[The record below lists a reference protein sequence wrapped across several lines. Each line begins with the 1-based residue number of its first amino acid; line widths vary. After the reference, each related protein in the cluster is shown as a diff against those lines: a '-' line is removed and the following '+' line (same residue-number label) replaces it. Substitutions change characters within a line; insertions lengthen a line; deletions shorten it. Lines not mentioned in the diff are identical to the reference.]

1 MSGNPYGSPD
11 TTGESPARGEG
22 MPTRW
27 LVKLLAVVGV
37 LGLVVALFLPAVRT
51 AREPARRM
59 QCSNNLRQIA
69 LALRNYESVYHSL
82 PPAYTTDAEGKP
94 LHSWRTLILPYLE
107 QQALY
112 DKIDLS
118 KPWDD
123 PANKDVYETTLL
135 AFQCPSADCPP
146 GHTTYLAVVVPGG
159 CFRPTEPRK
168 LSEVTAD
175 PNLPLM
181 VLEVDSERHIHWMS
195 PADVSEQWI
204 LSLGTLAKPPHS
216 GGTQAACVGG
226 NVLFLSSGTR
236 TTVLRALISIAGN
249 DDAVAQEAN

>member
-1 MSGNPYGSPD
+1 
-11 TTGESPARGEG
+11 

-37 LGLVVALFLPAVRT
+37 IGLVVALFLPAVRT

-59 QCSNNLRQIA
+59 SCSNNLKQIA
-69 LALRNYESVYHSL
+69 LALQNYESVYHSL
-82 PPAYTTDAEGKP
+82 PPAYTVDAEGKP

-123 PANKDVYETTLL
+123 PANKEAYETTLP
-135 AFQCPSADCPP
+135 AYQCPSADCPP
-146 GHTTYLAVVVPGG
+146 SHTTYLAVVAAGG

-168 LSEVTAD
+168 LSEITDD
-175 PNLPLM
+175 PELTLM
-181 VLEVDSERHIHWMS
+181 VLEVESERHIHWMS
-195 PADVSEQWI
+195 PTDVSEQWI
-204 LSLGTLAKPPHS
+204 LSLGTLAKLPHP
-216 GGTQAACVGG
+216 GGAQAVCVGG
-226 NVLFLSSGTR
+226 NVRLLELGYESSNTSCADFDR
-236 TTVLRALISIAGN
+236 W
-249 DDAVAQEAN
+249 E